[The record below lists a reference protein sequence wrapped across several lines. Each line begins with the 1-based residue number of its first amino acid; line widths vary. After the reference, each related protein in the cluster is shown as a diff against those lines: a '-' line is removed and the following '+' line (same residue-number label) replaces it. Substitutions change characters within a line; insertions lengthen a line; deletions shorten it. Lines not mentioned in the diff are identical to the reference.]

1 MGDTSSNVPNFRIQ
15 RRGLFQAGAAG
26 AVAASLTGCAALDE
40 GPEGT
45 AAGSD
50 ELADLLPTY
59 KAYEGGIE
67 PDLPGQPDGTVT
79 PGYLSRPAE
88 PVQAITE
95 PVMTTGEDITAI
107 TPLWNPTPP
116 GLPDN
121 SYFTAVNEILGG
133 TVVFNIADGNNYL
146 DKITTTLASGDVPDM
161 FQIPGWEIVNL
172 SDFTEAANELF
183 ADLSPYLAGDK
194 AADYPLLASYPTAA
208 WAMGVFGGK
217 LLGIPWERAPYTNA
231 MFARQDILD
240 ELGIEHPTNLDE
252 LLSVAEEVNDPSNN
266 RWAFASLDNT
276 VQEAMGV
283 PTWWRNDNGKLVYK
297 FETEEFA
304 AAIEFVRQVFDKGLV
319 HPDYV
324 ADRLTN
330 AKELIGSGQAVFY
343 EDGLGAWHEMFA
355 TYRNVEGFDLQVVNP
370 MAREAG
376 GTPTIW
382 RDDPAGMFT
391 FIKKDLSEERIKE
404 CLRVANWCS
413 TPFGT
418 VEADLVSDGVE
429 GVHFT
434 VDAEGVPQRTDLGQT
449 EVAPT
454 YMFLSGRSNANNKF
468 QYPGMVETL
477 HAWETNAAP
486 FLDDHPFQ
494 GLRVEMPSDLS
505 AENEP
510 MKEAHH
516 EIYRG
521 QREVADWATLVA
533 DWRAKVGDSAR
544 EYYTKVAEDND
555 RL

>member
-1 MGDTSSNVPNFRIQ
+1 MGDRSSRTAFGLN
-15 RRGLFQAGAAG
+15 RRNLFHATAAAG
-26 AVAASLTGCAALDE
+26 IAVGIGACSDLEE
-40 GPEGT
+40 GPDGT
-45 AAGSD
+45 AAGTD

-59 KAYEGGIE
+59 TPYEGGIE

-88 PVQAITE
+88 PVQVITE
-95 PVMTTGEDITAI
+95 APMTTGEDITAI

-116 GLPDN
+116 GLADN
-121 SYFTAVNEILGG
+121 SYFQAVNEILGG
-133 TVVFNIADGNNYL
+133 TVEFNIADGNTYG
-146 DKITTTLASGDVPDM
+146 DKITTILASGDVPDM
-161 FQIPGWEIVNL
+161 FQIPGWEIIKL
-172 SDFTEAANELF
+172 ADFTEAANELF
-183 ADLSPYLAGDK
+183 ADLSPFLAGDK

-240 ELGIEHPTNLDE
+240 ELSVEHPTNLEE
-252 LLSVAEEVNDPSNN
+252 LLAIAEEINDPSKN
-266 RWAFASLDNT
+266 RWAFASIDQT
-276 VQEAMGV
+276 IQEAMGV
-283 PTWWRNDNGKLVYK
+283 PTLWRNDDGKLVHK

-304 AAIEFVRQVFDKGLV
+304 AAVEFTRQVFDKGLV

-330 AKELIGSGQAVFY
+330 AKEIIGSGQAVFY

-355 TYRNVEGFDLQVVNP
+355 TYRNVDGFDLQVMNP
-370 MAREAG
+370 MAAEPG

-434 VDAEGVPQRTDLGQT
+434 IDDEGVPQRTELGQT

-468 QYPGMVETL
+468 QYPGMVEAL

-486 FLDDHPFQ
+486 FLDDSPFQ

-510 MKEAHH
+510 MTEAHH

-521 QREVADWATLVA
+521 QREVADWTTLVD
-533 DWRAKVGDSAR
+533 DWRTKVGDSAR

>member
-1 MGDTSSNVPNFRIQ
+1 MGDTSSNVPAFRIQ

-26 AVAASLTGCAALDE
+26 AVAASLAGCAALDE
-40 GPEGT
+40 GPDGT

-50 ELADLLPTY
+50 ELADLLPAYTP
-59 KAYEGGIE
+59 YEGGVE
-67 PDLPGQPDGTVT
+67 PDLPGQPDGTVS

-88 PVQAITE
+88 PVQAVAE
-95 PVMTTGEDITAI
+95 PPMTTGEDITAI
-107 TPLWNPTPP
+107 TPLWNPAPP

-121 SYFTAVNEILGG
+121 SYFTSVNEALGG

-172 SDFTEAANELF
+172 SDFGEAANELF

-194 AADYPLLASYPTAA
+194 AAEYPLLASYPTAA
-208 WAMGVFGGK
+208 WAMGVFGGT
-217 LLGIPWERAPYTNA
+217 LLGIPWERAPYTNTL
-231 MFARQDILD
+231 FARQDILD
-240 ELGIEHPTNLDE
+240 QLGLDHPTNLDE
-252 LLSVAEEVNDPSNN
+252 LLAIAEEVNDPSKN
-266 RWAFASLDNT
+266 RWAFASLDQT

-283 PTWWRNDNGKLVYK
+283 PTLWKVEDGKLVHK
-297 FETEEFA
+297 FETEAFA
-304 AAIEFVRQVFDKGLV
+304 AAIEFTRQVFDKGLV

-324 ADRLTN
+324 ADRNTN

-343 EDGLGAWHEMFA
+343 EDGLGAWHEMLG
-355 TYRNVEGFDLQVVNP
+355 TYRDVPGFDLQAVNP
-370 MAREAG
+370 LAKEAG

-391 FIKKDLSEERIKE
+391 FIRKDLSEERIKE

-413 TPFGT
+413 APFGT
-418 VEADLVSDGVE
+418 REWDLVWDGVE

-434 VDAEGVPQRTDLGQT
+434 VDADGVPQRTALGQS
-449 EVAPT
+449 EVANT
-454 YMFLSGRSNANNKF
+454 YLFLSGRANANFKF
-468 QYPGMVETL
+468 QYPGLVEAQ
-477 HAWETNAAP
+477 HAWETNAAA

-494 GLRVEMPSDLS
+494 GLRVEMPSSLS

-510 MKEAHH
+510 MKDAHH

-521 QREVADWATLVA
+521 QRDVAAWATIVD
-533 DWRAKVGDSAR
+533 DWRAKVGDAAR
-544 EYYTKVAEDND
+544 EYYTGVAEDND